1 MFGIALVNTYLYEI
15 TQHQRRIMF
24 KNYLKIALRNLG
36 KDKLHATINIFGL
49 AIGFTVAILSI
60 VYIKSEFEYDK
71 WLANSEHIYRSYR
84 SWGQGTGGW
93 VGSPG
98 PLASTLESQIPG
110 VEKATKVYEGERVLF
125 TKGTQ
130 KTYLDKV
137 GFVDDAFFQVFQFP
151 FLHGDALTAL
161 NDQNGLVISEK
172 VAKHFFGVDNPIGQT
187 LKMDGDTELQITG
200 VLKETPN
207 KTHLDF
213 EVYLRLDEDNWDT
226 WLNYGLSTYI
236 FKNRNTSIEE
246 LATKTQAYVIPLIVE
261 AWKDNNQVA
270 DVNQLGTWGFQP
282 LIDIHLY
289 SKGYGA
295 GINRNGDIQT
305 LKIFGLIAFIVLL
318 IAAINYMN
326 LATAKAS
333 GRAKEVGMRKVA
345 GANRLQ
351 LVSQFLSE
359 SVVQSFVALALA
371 LVLAEATLPIFN
383 QITGRELQFLS
394 GNALQLLLPF
404 IGIGLGIGVLAGI
417 YPAFILSAYQPIKV
431 LKGNMLKMKGGQT
444 FRQALVITQF
454 AISIVLI
461 IFMLFV
467 FQQVEHMQQHDLG
480 FSGDQ
485 VVNIRINEYS
495 SANTFQSIKNSF
507 LSIPGVVSAAYSS
520 HIPGEPP
527 NGMTIEIEGIPDM
540 QGADMI
546 WTSPDFDKTLDLELV
561 AGRFL
566 SDEFP
571 NDSSNAVVV
580 NEAFLEYYNKTEDPL
595 STRIKL
601 FGQSE
606 YGNVVGVL
614 KDFHVRGLQSKVSP
628 IFMVY
633 RPQWSANYVSL
644 KIDAQNMQQTLSE
657 IEKQWAAIE
666 PAHPV
671 EITFLDKTFE
681 RQYTQQKMFGET
693 MLYSTALAIFISIL
707 GLFGLASFMA
717 EQRTKEIGVR
727 KVLGASIANLINLLV
742 TDFVKLVFIGGVIAL
757 PIGYWMVDGWLTDFA
772 FRTEIDAL
780 PFILALMSALILAIF
795 TVSYQ
800 SIKVSRENPVKALQ
814 TE

>member
-1 MFGIALVNTYLYEI
+1 MFGIALAKSMVYEI
-15 TQHQRRIMF
+15 TQHQRQIMF
-24 KNYLKIALRNLG
+24 KNYLKIALRNIR
-36 KDKLHATINIFGL
+36 KDKLHSVINIFGL

-60 VYIKSEFEYDK
+60 VYIKSEWEYDK
-71 WLANSEHIYRSYR
+71 WLTNSDQIYRSYR

-93 VGSPG
+93 AGTPG
-98 PLASTLESQIPG
+98 PLASTLEAKIPG
-110 VEKATKVYEGERVLF
+110 VEKATKVVEGDRVLF
-125 TKGTQ
+125 TKGRENA
-130 KTYLDKV
+130 YLNKV
-137 GFVDDAFFQVFQFP
+137 GFVDESFFEVFQFP

-172 VAKHFFGVDNPIGQT
+172 VAKRFFGLDNPIGQT
-187 LKMDGDTELQITG
+187 LKVNGDYEAQITG
-200 VLKETPN
+200 ILKETPN
-207 KTHLDF
+207 RTHLDF
-213 EVYLRLDEDNWDT
+213 EVYLRLEEDNWGS

-236 FKNRNTSIEE
+236 LKNKNTPIEE
-246 LATKTQAYVIPLIVE
+246 VAIKTQDQVIPLIMD

-270 DVNQLGTWGFQP
+270 DVNQLGTWKFQP
-282 LIDIHLY
+282 LNDIHLY
-289 SKGYGA
+289 SKDFGS
-295 GINRNGDIQT
+295 GINKNGAIQN

-333 GRAKEVGMRKVA
+333 GRAKEVGMRKVS
-345 GANRLQ
+345 GANRGQ

-359 SVVQSFVALALA
+359 SIIQSLVSLALA

-383 QITGRELQFLS
+383 QITGRELQFLT
-394 GNALQLLLPF
+394 GNGFQLLLPF
-404 IGIGLGIGVLAGI
+404 IGIGVGIGLLAGI

-431 LKGNMLKMKGGQT
+431 LKGNVLKMKGGQT

-467 FQQVEHMQQHDLG
+467 FQQVEHMQKQDLG
-480 FSGDQ
+480 FKGDQ

-495 SANTFQSIKNSF
+495 SANTFQTRKNSF
-507 LSIPGVVSAAYSS
+507 LTIPGVVSAAYSS

-527 NGMTIEIEGIPDM
+527 SGMSIEIEGIAEM
-540 QGADMI
+540 QGADMM
-546 WTSPDFDKTLDLELV
+546 WTSPDFDKTLDLELIS
-561 AGRFL
+561 GRFL
-566 SDEFP
+566 SEEFP
-571 NDSSNAVVV
+571 NDTSNALVV
-580 NEAFLEYYNKTEDPL
+580 NEAFLKYYKLSENPL
-595 STRIKL
+595 NTRIKL
-601 FGQSE
+601 FGQAE

-614 KDFHVRGLQSKVSP
+614 KDFHIKGLQNKVSP
-628 IFMVY
+628 MFMIY
-633 RPQWSANYVSL
+633 RPQWGANYVSL
-644 KIDAQNMQQTLSE
+644 KIAPQNMQQTLAQ

-671 EITFLDKTFE
+671 ELSFLDKTFE

-693 MLYSTALAIFISIL
+693 IFYATSLAIFISIL

-727 KVLGASIANLINLLV
+727 KVLGASVANLINLLI
-742 TDFVKLVFIGGVIAL
+742 TDFVKLVFIGGLIAL
-757 PIGYWMVDGWLTDFA
+757 PIGYWLVDAWLTDFA
-772 FRTEIDAL
+772 FRTAINAL
-780 PFILALMSALILAIF
+780 PFILAIISAMILAIL

-800 SIKVSRENPVKALQ
+800 SIKVSAENPVKALK